1 VTRWDGAQPA
11 ADTLAAHSKTYNS
24 LDHKGRVGIVFYGII
39 HIFPKRETEMEQR
52 GRPKDLANRQ
62 GNKGRKFPR
71 IVVKF
76 KVTLAFKT
84 GETEGAGTLINLSM
98 GGCAIKSTTRVE
110 NGAILDLSLQLSGS
124 DQTVRIE
131 VAVVRWTELGAFGV
145 EFYTMKMEQEEQTKL
160 GLLLEEVES

>member
-1 VTRWDGAQPA
+1 
-11 ADTLAAHSKTYNS
+11 
-24 LDHKGRVGIVFYGII
+24 VGIVFYGII

-52 GRPKDLANRQ
+52 GGPTDLANRQ

-160 GLLLEEVES
+160 GLLLQEVES